1 MMTIL
6 LFFHDKKLLKKSYNA
21 FILCLAIADILTS
34 ILVITSP
41 GFGLGDLIA
50 RPTNPVLGE
59 IYCRAIWSRVF
70 VFQHVFFSVYITLLL
85 TIERWVAVVKPAK
98 YNVGFKGKR
107 VIGYIFFCWI
117 CSSSNEICK
126 FKFISSGSIFRT
138 SLSVFIIIMKMF
150 FPCLSM
156 IGLYVHMIVK
166 TNNSPVASAESK
178 AKLRGKMTR
187 MIGIMT
193 CILLICYSPNQI
205 FLIFAIAGK
214 AKIDSTLHHFTAI
227 LAFTTIFTNPLIY
240 GLSNANYRKRYKKAL
255 FSMCPKRLGEG
266 AHVALT
272 GRRVSPP
279 PSEAPATY
287 LFDVVYDPSSSSN
300 DICKFNFNSSGSI
313 FRTSLSVFLIIMK
326 LFFPCLSMIG
336 LYIHMIVKTNN
347 SPVASVESK
356 AKLRGK
362 MTRMIGIMTCILLIC
377 YSPNQIFFIFATAGK
392 AKIDSTLH
400 HFTAILNFITI
411 VLIHLF
417 MD

>member
-1 MMTIL
+1 MEASPSKTQLTNSILAILGILGNTMTIL
-6 LFFHDKKLLKKSYNA
+6 LFFHDKKLLKKSYNV
-21 FILCLAIADILTS
+21 FILCLAIADMLTS

-98 YNVGFKGKR
+98 YNVAFKGKR

-117 CSSSNEICK
+117 WSFGLTGTGIFDAVYEPSSSSNEICT

-266 AHVALT
+266 AHVPLR

-279 PSEAPATY
+279 PSEAAATCR
-287 LFDVVYDPSSSSN
+287 LTVFSN
-300 DICKFNFNSSGSI
+300 
-313 FRTSLSVFLIIMK
+313 
-326 LFFPCLSMIG
+326 
-336 LYIHMIVKTNN
+336 
-347 SPVASVESK
+347 
-356 AKLRGK
+356 
-362 MTRMIGIMTCILLIC
+362 
-377 YSPNQIFFIFATAGK
+377 
-392 AKIDSTLH
+392 
-400 HFTAILNFITI
+400 
-411 VLIHLF
+411 
-417 MD
+417 